1 MSALFGANYVVS
13 KVALR
18 EVTPLDLVA
27 IRTTGTAAI
36 LFVGLRLMRPDPG
49 AQSQPI
55 SKADMGRLFL
65 YSLLGVSINQLCFLE
80 GLSRSTATNASVMLV
95 SIPLLTLVFA
105 VLLGRERATKVG
117 VLGIVTGLAGAL
129 LLVLP
134 QGEVDISSRAA
145 TGNLFLL
152 AGGASYALYLVLT
165 RPILSRQP
173 PLRVISW
180 VFLFAALTVV
190 PFGWSGTREVLATG
204 VSGAGLASIAYVVI
218 GGTVLPYLL
227 NNWALV
233 RARSSL
239 VAVYVLMQPLFAGSL
254 ARIFLGERLVPNTA
268 VAAALVVTGVVLSG
282 WRRN

>member
-95 SIPLLTLVFA
+95 AIPLLTLVFA

-117 VLGIVTGLAGAL
+117 VLGIATGLAGAL

-134 QGEVDISSRAA
+134 RGAVDISSRAA

>member
-117 VLGIVTGLAGAL
+117 VLGIATGLAGAL